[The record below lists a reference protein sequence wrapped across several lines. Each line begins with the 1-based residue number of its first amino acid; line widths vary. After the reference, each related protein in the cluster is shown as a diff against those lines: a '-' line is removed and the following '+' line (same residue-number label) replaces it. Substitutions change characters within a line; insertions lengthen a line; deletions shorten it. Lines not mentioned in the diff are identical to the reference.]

1 MVDLRFAVD
10 ELPQEF
16 RKARALFHD
25 LEIGFR
31 AVDRAFDL
39 GAIANDADIVHQRVN
54 FLGVV
59 MCDLFGLEIVE
70 GAAEIVALAQDRDP
84 GQPGLETVEY
94 QLFIQ
99 RAVVIF
105 RHAPFGVVIGHIKRV
120 FAGPWAPYQAI
131 GMQARRSRH
140 ATVCFG
146 TERTSP
152 GSARWRP
159 RPPDV
164 SGVPAS
170 SASAARSIRIN
181 ARPAP
186 SADEPMVP
194 SDLSPAR
201 MASPGAGAGPSRTT
215 RTVRVRAVPRCCIRD
230 TTSWPT

>member
-1 MVDLRFAVD
+1 LC
-10 ELPQEF
+10 
-16 RKARALFHD
+16 
-25 LEIGFR
+25 
-31 AVDRAFDL
+31 
-39 GAIANDADIVHQRVN
+39 HQRGCL
-54 FLGVV
+54 FGVV
-59 MCDLFGLEIVE
+59 ARDLLRAEIVE
-70 GAAEIVALAQDRDP
+70 GTAEIFAPAQDRDP

-164 SGVPAS
+164 SGVPAWG
-170 SASAARSIRIN
+170 AA
-181 ARPAP
+181 
-186 SADEPMVP
+186 
-194 SDLSPAR
+194 
-201 MASPGAGAGPSRTT
+201 AGGP
-215 RTVRVRAVPRCCIRD
+215 
-230 TTSWPT
+230 